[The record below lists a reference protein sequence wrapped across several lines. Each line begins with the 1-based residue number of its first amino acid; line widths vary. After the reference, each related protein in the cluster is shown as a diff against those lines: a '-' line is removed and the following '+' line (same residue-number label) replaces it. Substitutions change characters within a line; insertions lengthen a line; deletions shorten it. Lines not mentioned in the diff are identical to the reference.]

1 MFERIKAPLYRLLR
15 SSEKYTKTDMVH
27 FFSANFWLNI
37 SRFIAI
43 GSGMALTVA
52 FANLLTPESF
62 GTYKYVLAS
71 AGLIAAFSANGLM
84 LSLSRAAAQG
94 NLNIIPTV
102 VRIAT
107 LWSIPASI
115 GALTISLWYFSHS
128 NIELGFAFLCIA
140 FTNSISNGIGITKG
154 VWQARGEYKLATIVG
169 LPKMILPAV
178 VILLTI
184 LFTKS
189 VFWILLAYFLS
200 NLLVSVFGYFFML
213 RHLRVKSSSE
223 GAQEAI
229 RYGQQVSL
237 LGIFQLASAQID
249 QLLLWHFST
258 PVALATYALAMT
270 PVNEVR
276 NLLGNFLTVLF
287 PKLAIKTKEEAYRTV
302 PLRMK
307 QMFIA
312 ALILTIIYI
321 LCIPFLFK
329 YLFPKYLESV
339 LVSQVLALTILFQPR
354 AIVDTLFAAHAEM
367 GNRLKILTISQVIDF
382 ALALALVPFFGL
394 WGVVWA
400 TLLSEAI
407 SALMF
412 ILVYRQAAKKMQAS

>member
-1 MFERIKAPLYRLLR
+1 
-15 SSEKYTKTDMVH
+15 
-27 FFSANFWLNI
+27 
-37 SRFIAI
+37 
-43 GSGMALTVA
+43 MALTVA

-62 GTYKYVLAS
+62 GTYKYVLAA
-71 AGLIAAFSANGLM
+71 AGLVAAFSANGLM

-102 VRIAT
+102 VRTAT

-115 GALTISLWYFSHS
+115 GALSISLWYFTNS
-128 NIELGFAFLCIA
+128 NTELGFAFLLIA

-169 LPKMILPAV
+169 LPKMILPAAIV
-178 VILLTI
+178 LLTI
-184 LFTKS
+184 LLTKS
-189 VFWILLAYFLS
+189 VVWILLAYFLS
-200 NLLVSVFGYFFML
+200 NLLVSWVSYIFML
-213 RHLRVKSSSE
+213 RHMRVRSSTE
-223 GAQEAI
+223 GAKEAI
-229 RYGQQVSL
+229 DYGQKVSI

-287 PKLAIKTKEEAYRTV
+287 PKLATKTKEEAYRTV

-307 QMFIA
+307 QMFIVA
-312 ALILTIIYI
+312 AVLTVIYI
-321 LCIPFLFK
+321 LLIPFLFK

-339 LVSQVLALTILFQPR
+339 LVSQVLALIILFQPR

-400 TLLSEAI
+400 TLLSEGI

-412 ILVYRQAAKKMQAS
+412 ILVYLQASKKLRSQ